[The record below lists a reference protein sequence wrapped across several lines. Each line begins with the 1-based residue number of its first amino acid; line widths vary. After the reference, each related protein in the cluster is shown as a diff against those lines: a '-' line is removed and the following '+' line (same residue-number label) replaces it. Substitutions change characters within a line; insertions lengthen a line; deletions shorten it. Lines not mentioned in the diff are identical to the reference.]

1 MVPHW
6 IVPLEGPPAAVGK
19 SEEVEMLRGVVLGDV
34 SAAYGLGD
42 GHDLSGLDVFWVD
55 AFARVLDA
63 FARENGGVMKTLF
76 ESH

>member
-6 IVPLEGPPAAVGK
+6 IVPLKDPPAAVGK
-19 SEEVEMLRGVVLGDV
+19 QEEVVRFSFAVLVDV

-42 GHDLSGLDVFWVD
+42 GHGLSGLDVFWVD
-55 AFARVLDA
+55 AFARGLDA
-63 FARENGGVMKTLF
+63 FVRENWGVMNSLS